1 MDECKDLRL
10 DPSEDP
16 RQFQHEV
23 LFEHQVDH
31 LGERKLFVGLAY
43 TGRRFFIAL
52 GVIAFVIGGLIGR
65 AAWMQIYRVQDY
77 QRLAASNRLRQTPL
91 WPNRGQVFDREGRV
105 LAENVPRF
113 QVTVIPRDLPR
124 DPDER
129 ATIIGRT
136 ARILGAHVA
145 DIEDLLNVPPERT
158 GERILVADQISYPLA
173 MQFVVAEPHLQG
185 FSLETRPKRAYP
197 FSTELP
203 SLSHVLG
210 YVGRMSETEYATFSA
225 QGYQRT
231 DELGKTGLERSYES
245 QLRGTVGVEGREV
258 DAVGNVQAL
267 VKRQPPQ
274 NGQDL
279 TLSLDVDLQ
288 RVAEQSLRKALLAA
302 HVNRG
307 SVVVMDPRDGSIL
320 ALVSWPAFDDN
331 VFANGISSTQYQAL
345 LNDPDHPLFPR
356 AWAGEYPSGSTVKL
370 VVSVAAL
377 AEHVIAPSTTVL
389 STGGLRVGQWFFPD
403 WKVGG
408 HGITDVRKA
417 IALSVNTFYY
427 TVGGGYN
434 GFVGLG
440 VDRLTSWMRRFG
452 LGAPTGIDISGEAP
466 GFVPSTAWK
475 KQTKGV
481 SWYIGDTYNLSIG
494 QGDLLVTPLQVA
506 RYTAAIANGGLL
518 MTPHLVMQEAATST
532 RVGDPADVE
541 VVREGMHDNTTYGSG
556 RALSTLPFPTGGKTG
571 TAQFGM
577 DKQTHGWFTS
587 FAPYDKPEIVVTVM
601 LESGGEGSTVC
612 IPVAKD
618 VMLEWWK
625 KKQSH

>member
-427 TVGGGYN
+427 TVGGVYMC
-434 GFVGLG
+434 VRLG
-440 VDRLTSWMRRFG
+440 
-452 LGAPTGIDISGEAP
+452 E
-466 GFVPSTAWK
+466 
-475 KQTKGV
+475 
-481 SWYIGDTYNLSIG
+481 
-494 QGDLLVTPLQVA
+494 
-506 RYTAAIANGGLL
+506 
-518 MTPHLVMQEAATST
+518 
-532 RVGDPADVE
+532 
-541 VVREGMHDNTTYGSG
+541 
-556 RALSTLPFPTGGKTG
+556 
-571 TAQFGM
+571 
-577 DKQTHGWFTS
+577 
-587 FAPYDKPEIVVTVM
+587 
-601 LESGGEGSTVC
+601 
-612 IPVAKD
+612 
-618 VMLEWWK
+618 
-625 KKQSH
+625 